1 MTPDSFSD
9 GGHFFDLPA
18 SLAHAARMLEEG
30 ADVIDVGGES
40 TRPNAL
46 PVDSVE
52 EAGRILPVITALVR
66 EFPSVVISVD
76 TTKADVA
83 RAALDAGAQIINDVS
98 GFRLDPRMPKVCADA
113 GCQVILMHSRGTVSE
128 MALYTHAS
136 YPSGVLREV
145 SAELLT
151 QVRIALEAGIVAS
164 NIILDPGIG
173 FSKTSE
179 QSIEILRNLS
189 ELISLWNGFP
199 AFVGLSRKRFLGDLS
214 GVSSAA
220 DRDNITAAA
229 NVVAYAEGARWFRVH
244 DVVRNRQALDLAAK
258 LFKTA

>member
-18 SLAHAARMLEEG
+18 SLAHAERMLGEG

-40 TRPNAL
+40 TRPNAI
-46 PVDSVE
+46 SVGPLE
-52 EAGRILPVITALVR
+52 EAGRVIPVITALIR

-98 GFRLDPRMPKVCADA
+98 AFRLDPVMPKVCADA
-113 GCQVILMHSRGTVSE
+113 GCQVILMHSRGTASE

-136 YPSGVLREV
+136 YPGGVLREV
-145 SAELLT
+145 SEELLG
-151 QVRIALEAGIVAS
+151 QVRIAVEAGVAPS
-164 NIILDPGIG
+164 HIILDPGIG

-179 QSIEILRNLS
+179 HSIEILRNFR

-199 AFVGLSRKRFLGDLS
+199 AFVGLSRKRFLGELS
-214 GVSSAA
+214 GISSAA
-220 DRDNITAAA
+220 DRDNVTAAA
-229 NVVAYAEGARWFRVH
+229 NIVAYAEGARWFRVH
-244 DVVRNRQALDLAAK
+244 DVARNRQALDLAEN